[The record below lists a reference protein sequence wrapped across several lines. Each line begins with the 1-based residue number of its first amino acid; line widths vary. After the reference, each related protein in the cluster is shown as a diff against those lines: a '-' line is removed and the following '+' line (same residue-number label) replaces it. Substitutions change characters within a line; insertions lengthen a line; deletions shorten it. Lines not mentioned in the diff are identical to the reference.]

1 MTQSTGKA
9 DGLLQGE
16 PEAGDLLAWL
26 RAQGDRLPLS
36 RALIRGAVVMQPVDQ
51 AMLLGCED
59 TQRMRRLHIGVFFR
73 STMTGCACADDPTPE
88 PEFNEY
94 AELEILIDR
103 SDGTAQVRL
112 LD

>member
-1 MTQSTGKA
+1 MTESPGKA
-9 DGLLQGE
+9 SELLQGE
-16 PEAGDLLAWL
+16 PDAARLLQWL
-26 RAQGDRLPLS
+26 RDQGERLPLS
-36 RALIRGAVVMQPVDQ
+36 RALTRGAVVRLPIDQ
-51 AMLLGCED
+51 AMPIGCED
-59 TQRMRRLHIGVFFR
+59 RAQMRRLRVGVFFR